1 MVKFR
6 RIDSNLHNVID
17 IEKLM
22 TSQAATDDDD
32 DATINALRLFA
43 STCHL

>member
-32 DATINALRLFA
+32 ATINALRLFA